1 MDGQPIPLM
10 TLPMPLPLFARTLRR
25 ARFALSVAACLMLS
39 PWADAQS
46 SMADASY
53 SVKAPAPVR
62 IAYEVEGV
70 IGSPYTGNAE
80 LVWAHDGKRYQ
91 SQLLIRKFGLT
102 LQAWASEGT
111 LGERGLEPELFTSKR
126 LGQSEINAR
135 FQRATGRVVF
145 SAGTPDAVLHSGAQD
160 QLSVFMQLAS
170 LLAAN
175 SAGALGAE
183 TGKSISLQAVGDRY
197 AEQWS
202 FKAAKPETVKLAA
215 GSVQAVKFT
224 HEPTAERTQRLEL
237 WYAASQPFLPVRIRI
252 TESNGDFLDLLRT
265 VGPNP

>member
-1 MDGQPIPLM
+1 M
-10 TLPMPLPLFARTLRR
+10 TLPMPLPLFARTLRGM
-25 ARFALSVAACLMLS
+25 CLTLGISATLLLS
-39 PWADAQS
+39 PWAGAQS
-46 SMADASY
+46 SVEDASY

-70 IGSPYTGNAE
+70 IGSPYTGSAE

-102 LQAWASEGT
+102 LQAWTSEGA

-135 FQRATGRVVF
+135 FVRASSRIVF
-145 SAGTPDAVLHSGAQD
+145 SAGTPDAVLQSGAQD

-170 LLAAN
+170 LLASN
-175 SAGALGAE
+175 STSRPGAD
-183 TGKSISLQAVGDRY
+183 TGPAISLQAIGDRY

-202 FKAAKPETVKLAA
+202 FKAAKPEAVKLAT

-224 HEPTAERTQRLEL
+224 HEPTAERKQRLEL
-237 WYAASQPFLPVRIRI
+237 WYAASQQFLPVRIRI
-252 TESNGDFLDLLRT
+252 TESNGDFLDLLRA